1 MYSKILKKKKKE
13 IEELAPGAKP
23 LHMGKKMAEHAMS
36 SMEPEME
43 DEEEGEEYEQEG
55 KGKLSKSDMSKF
67 EGAKSLKKGILP
79 EAKIEIE
86 LILEGSKK
94 KKK

>member
-13 IEELAPGAKP
+13 IEELAPEAKP

-36 SMEPEME
+36 SMKPEME
-43 DEEEGEEYEQEG
+43 DEEEGEEYKKE
-55 KGKLSKSDMSKF
+55 MPI
-67 EGAKSLKKGILP
+67 KKGSSS

-86 LILEGSKK
+86 LILNSAKK
-94 KKK
+94 KK